1 MLLFTRNYRGA
12 TIRRLLARAVDVRL
26 NEPGKIGWPRI
37 ISRAV
42 RVPLILI
49 DRRVLDPGGWEGLIL
64 ISGFTG
70 GEG

>member
-12 TIRRLLARAVDVRL
+12 TIRRLLARVVDVRL

-49 DRRVLDPGGWEGLIL
+49 DRADECWIL
-64 ISGFTG
+64 VAGKGSF
-70 GEG
+70 